1 MGEPLLLLQ
10 AASSYRGDLEDR
22 RTAILVVG
30 LNDHRGFLEE
40 FLRWVGVHE
49 PYQGARVRTQQIYRI
64 DDAQKRVRVDMVVR
78 LLTGEG
84 ATGTLV
90 FIECKFN
97 PATRMITLTGFP
109 QSRGLTSSTA
119 LQQEAVAP
127 SAGWSR
133 SSLTATST
141 IRLDPCRRSTSTC
154 SAGVKSPSWRA
165 APAGRAGGKSSRATR
180 AQPRRNASCWR
191 SGAYLKGDVAGALE
205 DDDLVAIGRTDQA
218 WNRVWALL
226 ERVSEILGWD
236 AVYSDWTTL
245 EGTTT
250 VNYISAAPP
259 DDSWLAGADDGWLY
273 VAITNNEWD
282 SVAAVGEPQIYAGWG
297 VAPDR
302 EQLESLAQSPWPDML
317 RRAGLVPIFDRDG
330 AYAFVRRDLRD
341 FVTPA
346 STISAQAQSI
356 VDWARTAVDTALR
369 APQPEV

>member
-1 MGEPLLLLQ
+1 MGEPRLLLQ

-22 RTAILVVG
+22 RTEILVVG

-97 PATRMITLTGFP
+97 PDEDDHAHWFP
-109 QSRGLTSSTA
+109 PEQGPDQLTA
-119 LQQEAVAP
+119 LQQEAGGAERRLVAIVSDCDLVNP
-127 SAGWSR
+127 ARPVPKEYEHVLGWR
-133 SSLTATST
+133 EIAEL
-141 IRLDPCRRSTSTC
+141 
-154 SAGVKSPSWRA
+154 
-165 APAGRAGGKSSRATR
+165 AGRAGGPSGWQELARDPSATA
-180 AQPRRNASCWR
+180 AQRILLEIW
-191 SGAYLKGDVAGALE
+191 AYLKGDVVGALE

-218 WNRVWALL
+218 WNRVWAVL

-259 DDSWLAGADDGWLY
+259 DDSWLARADDGWLY

-356 VDWARTAVDTALR
+356 VEWARTAVDTALR